1 MDGFPSLPADSS
13 SSTYTS
19 QSAYRA
25 EGEVFPPVG
34 GPVPVPEFAP
44 GEAGAERSGSSGSS
58 GGKRRSLDLF
68 TAPGTYLLVG
78 INCAVFLWMVMHGVS
93 AQSPT
98 SDDLVHFGATNVRL
112 MLLHG
117 QWYRLLTAIFVHV
130 GWIHLAT
137 NMWCLW
143 NLGLLGEPLL
153 GPYGLIAVYV
163 LTGAAGNLLSMAV
176 NVFLRD
182 YNAVGAG
189 ASGAVF
195 GIAGILIV
203 LLSNKRLPIPWS
215 ELQRLRR
222 SVIQFAVLNLIIGG
236 ATMIPGLQV
245 VRIDNMAHVG
255 GFLSGLGL
263 GVPLVPRMTAGRQRY
278 LARQKLTFVGA
289 ALLLSL
295 FGYWI
300 ANLG

>member
-1 MDGFPSLPADSS
+1 
-13 SSTYTS
+13 
-19 QSAYRA
+19 
-25 EGEVFPPVG
+25 
-34 GPVPVPEFAP
+34 
-44 GEAGAERSGSSGSS
+44 
-58 GGKRRSLDLF
+58 
-68 TAPGTYLLVG
+68 
-78 INCAVFLWMVMHGVS
+78 MHGVS